1 MSAETN
7 KAVVRRYIEEV
18 INNNN
23 FDLIDTLFAPEMRE
37 QVREHLTGGG
47 DAFPDGVEEIRDIVA
62 EGNIVMVRWNFRG
75 TQRGPFF
82 GVPATGKTIDIVGFA
97 VYYLENGQ
105 IVDDLMTMD
114 FLGALR
120 QVGATITP
128 P

>member
-1 MSAETN
+1 MTTEIN

-18 INNNN
+18 INGNNLE
-23 FDLIDTLFAPEMRE
+23 LIDTLFAPAMRE
-37 QVREHLTGGG
+37 PVRQHLTTGG

-62 EGNIVMVRWNFRG
+62 EGNRVMVWWNFRG
-75 TQRGPFF
+75 THRGPFF
-82 GVPATGKTIDIVGFA
+82 GVPATGKPIDIVGFA
-97 VYYLENGQ
+97 VYELENGQ

-114 FLGALR
+114 FLSALR